1 MGKEGRITAHQ
12 IAAMLGV
19 SQPTVSRALRGDK
32 KVNETTRAR
41 IVALANELNYSVDHN
56 ALRLRTQ
63 QSYSIALVIL
73 CRRGENKANI
83 NPFYLSLLGCIAAS
97 ASERGY
103 NLIVSFQ
110 DSPANFFANY
120 TGSRQAD
127 GLIVIGSGQNIEGW
141 QFFGEYARH
150 NTPMICWG
158 ASKEDL
164 ISIKSDNAQ
173 GANLAIEHLLS
184 SGCTKIAYIGPTNSE
199 QPPFQDR
206 LTTYI
211 AAMAQKGM
219 APICPP
225 LPENAVRED
234 QGYAAVNGL
243 IRDKVDFDGLFCAN
257 DFIALGAMR
266 ALDENHIAVGTD
278 VRVIG
283 FDKLP
288 RRAPKAPVVP
298 EVRPELAGRLIHS
311 RRALAIAIAFG
322 ITSLGTYG
330 LFAWLPEILRSVA
343 GFSAGA
349 AGALDGNRSSR
360 PRSTQSS
367 SMSSDFQTMV

>member
-32 KVNETTRAR
+32 KVNEDTRAR

-63 QSYSIALVIL
+63 QTYSIALVIL
-73 CRRGENKANI
+73 CRKGENKANI

-103 NLIVSFQ
+103 NLIISFQ

-127 GLIVIGSGQNIEGW
+127 GLIVIGSGQNAEGW

-150 NTPMICWG
+150 KTPMICWG
-158 ASKEDL
+158 ASMQDL

-173 GANLAIEHLLS
+173 GAKLALDHLAS
-184 SGCTKIAYIGPTNSE
+184 KDCRNIAYIGPMDSD
-199 QPPFQDR
+199 QPQFQDR
-206 LTTYI
+206 IKTY
-211 AAMAQKGM
+211 MAWTSAKNL
-219 APICPP
+219 PVICPP

-234 QGYAAVNGL
+234 QGYEAVSAL
-243 IRDKVDFDGLFCAN
+243 IRDGMIFDGLFCAN

-266 ALDENHIAVGTD
+266 ALEEHGIVIGKD
-278 VRVIG
+278 VRVVG
-283 FDKLP
+283 FDGIATGGYAQPPLTTIAQDYI
-288 RRAPKAPVVP
+288 RAGEMLVEALISILKGEEPETKPVP
-298 EVRPELAGRLIHS
+298 VRLL
-311 RRALAIAIAFG
+311 
-322 ITSLGTYG
+322 
-330 LFAWLPEILRSVA
+330 LR
-343 GFSAGA
+343 GSA
-349 AGALDGNRSSR
+349 
-360 PRSTQSS
+360 
-367 SMSSDFQTMV
+367 

>member
-32 KVNETTRAR
+32 KVNEDTRAR

-63 QSYSIALVIL
+63 QTYSIALVIL
-73 CRRGENKANI
+73 VRKGENKANI

-103 NLIVSFQ
+103 NLIISFQ

-127 GLIVIGSGQNIEGW
+127 GLIVIGSGQNVEGW
-141 QFFGEYARH
+141 QFFGDYAKHR
-150 NTPMICWG
+150 TPMICWG

-164 ISIKSDNAQ
+164 ISIKSDNVQ
-173 GANLAIEHLLS
+173 GTKLAIEHLFTK
-184 SGCTKIAYIGPTNSE
+184 GCTRIAYIGPMNSE
-199 QPPFQDR
+199 QPQFQDR
-206 LTTYI
+206 INTYMALT
-211 AAMAQKGM
+211 AEKRL
-219 APICPP
+219 PVICPS

-234 QGYAAVNGL
+234 QGYEAVSGL
-243 IRDKVDFDGLFCAN
+243 IRDGVAFDGLFCAN

-266 ALDENHIAVGTD
+266 ALDEKGVAIGKD
-278 VRVIG
+278 VRVVG
-283 FDKLP
+283 FDGIATGAYAQPPLTTIEQDYV
-288 RRAPKAPVVP
+288 RAGEMLVEALIAVLKGEEPDTKPVS
-298 EVRPELAGRLIHS
+298 VRLLVRG
-311 RRALAIAIAFG
+311 
-322 ITSLGTYG
+322 
-330 LFAWLPEILRSVA
+330 
-343 GFSAGA
+343 SA
-349 AGALDGNRSSR
+349 
-360 PRSTQSS
+360 
-367 SMSSDFQTMV
+367 

>member
-32 KVNETTRAR
+32 KVNEDTRAR

-63 QSYSIALVIL
+63 QTYSIALVIL
-73 CRRGENKANI
+73 CRKGENKANI

-103 NLIVSFQ
+103 NLIISFQ

-127 GLIVIGSGQNIEGW
+127 GLIVIGSGQNVEGW
-141 QFFGEYARH
+141 QFFGDYAKYK
-150 NTPMICWG
+150 TPMICWG
-158 ASKEDL
+158 ASMQDL
-164 ISIKSDNAQ
+164 VSIKSDNVQ
-173 GANLAIEHLLS
+173 GTRLALEHLRAK
-184 SGCTKIAYIGPTNSE
+184 GCSRIAYIGPMNSE
-199 QPPFQDR
+199 QPQFRDR
-206 LTTYI
+206 IDTY
-211 AAMAQKGM
+211 MAVTREKGF
-219 APICPP
+219 PVICPP

-234 QGYAAVNGL
+234 QGYEAVAGL
-243 IRDKVDFDGLFCAN
+243 IRQGMEFDGLFCAN

-266 ALDENHIAVGTD
+266 ALEEKDVAIGKD

-283 FDKLP
+283 FDGIATGAYAQPPLTTIEQDYV
-288 RRAPKAPVVP
+288 RAGEMLVEALIAILKGEKPDVVP
-298 EVRPELAGRLIHS
+298 VPVKLL
-311 RRALAIAIAFG
+311 
-322 ITSLGTYG
+322 
-330 LFAWLPEILRSVA
+330 V
-343 GFSAGA
+343 
-349 AGALDGNRSSR
+349 RSSA
-360 PRSTQSS
+360 
-367 SMSSDFQTMV
+367 

>member
-1 MGKEGRITAHQ
+1 MTPARLGANRRGMGKEGRITAHQ

-32 KVNETTRAR
+32 KVNEETRAR

-63 QSYSIALVIL
+63 QTFSIALVIL
-73 CRRGENKANI
+73 CRKGENKANI

-127 GLIVIGSGQNIEGW
+127 GLIVIGSGQNVEGW
-141 QFFGEYARH
+141 QYFGEYARH

-164 ISIKSDNAQ
+164 VSIKSDNAM
-173 GANLAIEHLLS
+173 GTRLAIDHLRAK
-184 SGCTKIAYIGPTNSE
+184 GCKNIAYIGPMNSE
-199 QPPFQDR
+199 QPQFQDR
-206 LTTYI
+206 INTYMALTQEI
-211 AAMAQKGM
+211 GL
-219 APICPP
+219 PVICPT

-234 QGYAAVNGL
+234 QGYAAVKAL
-243 IRDKVDFDGLFCAN
+243 LRDKTSFDGLFCAN
-257 DFIALGAMR
+257 DFIALGALR
-266 ALDENHIAVGTD
+266 ALDEAGIAAGTD
-278 VRVIG
+278 VCVIG
-283 FDKLP
+283 FDGIATGAYAQPPLTTIEQDYY
-288 RRAPKAPVVP
+288 KAGEMLVEALIALLKGKTPDTTPVP
-298 EVRPELAGRLIHS
+298 VRLL
-311 RRALAIAIAFG
+311 
-322 ITSLGTYG
+322 
-330 LFAWLPEILRSVA
+330 LRE
-343 GFSAGA
+343 SA
-349 AGALDGNRSSR
+349 
-360 PRSTQSS
+360 
-367 SMSSDFQTMV
+367 

>member
-41 IVALANELNYSVDHN
+41 IVELAEKLNYSVDHN

-63 QSYSIALVIL
+63 QTYSIALVIL
-73 CRRGENKANI
+73 VRKGENKANI

-127 GLIVIGSGQNIEGW
+127 GLIVIGSGQNVEGW
-141 QFFGEYARH
+141 QYFGDYAKH
-150 NTPMICWG
+150 DTPMICWG

-164 ISIKSDNAQ
+164 TSIKSDNVQ
-173 GANLAIEHLLS
+173 GTQLAIDHLLAKD
-184 SGCTKIAYIGPTNSE
+184 CKNIAYIGPMNSE
-199 QPPFQDR
+199 QPQFQDR
-206 LTTYI
+206 INTY
-211 AAMAQKGM
+211 MALIHEKGL
-219 APICPP
+219 PVICPP
-225 LPENAVRED
+225 LPENAVREE
-234 QGYAAVNGL
+234 QGYAAVQGL
-243 IRDKVDFDGLFCAN
+243 ISARTNFDGLFCAN

-266 ALDENHIAVGTD
+266 ALDDHGLAVGKQ
-278 VRVIG
+278 VRVVG
-283 FDKLP
+283 FDGIATGAYAQPPLTTIEQDYV
-288 RRAPKAPVVP
+288 RAGEMLVDALLAI
-298 EVRPELAGRLIHS
+298 LAGKQPDTRPVPVRLLV
-311 RRALAIAIAFG
+311 RA
-322 ITSLGTYG
+322 
-330 LFAWLPEILRSVA
+330 
-343 GFSAGA
+343 SA
-349 AGALDGNRSSR
+349 
-360 PRSTQSS
+360 
-367 SMSSDFQTMV
+367 

>member
-32 KVNETTRAR
+32 KVNEVTRAR

-63 QSYSIALVIL
+63 QTYSIALVIL

-110 DSPANFFANY
+110 DSPSNFFANY

-164 ISIKSDNAQ
+164 ISIKSDNVQ
-173 GANLAIEHLLS
+173 GARLAIEHLLS
-184 SGCTKIAYIGPTNSE
+184 SGCQKIAYIGPTNSE

-206 LTTYI
+206 LTTY
-211 AAMAQKGM
+211 M
-219 APICPP
+219 
-225 LPENAVRED
+225 AVRED

-243 IRDKVDFDGLFCAN
+243 IRDKIDFDGLFCAN

-266 ALDENHIAVGTD
+266 ALDEQHIAVGTD

-283 FDKLP
+283 FDGIATGAYAQPPLTTIEQDYVQAGEMLVEALIAVLKGDTP
-288 RRAPKAPVVP
+288 DIAPVPVKLLK
-298 EVRPELAGRLIHS
+298 R
-311 RRALAIAIAFG
+311 
-322 ITSLGTYG
+322 GT
-330 LFAWLPEILRSVA
+330 A
-343 GFSAGA
+343 
-349 AGALDGNRSSR
+349 
-360 PRSTQSS
+360 
-367 SMSSDFQTMV
+367 

>member
-32 KVNETTRAR
+32 KVNEATRAR

-63 QSYSIALVIL
+63 QTYSIALVIL
-73 CRRGENKANI
+73 CRQGENKANI

-103 NLIVSFQ
+103 NLIISFQ

-120 TGSRQAD
+120 TGSRQSD
-127 GLIVIGSGQNIEGW
+127 GLIVIGSG
-141 QFFGEYARH
+141 H

-164 ISIKSDNAQ
+164 ISIKSDNVQ
-173 GANLAIEHLLS
+173 GAQLAIDHLLQK
-184 SGCTKIAYIGPTNSE
+184 GCKNIAYIGPTNSE
-199 QPPFQDR
+199 QPQFQDR
-206 LTTYI
+206 LTTY
-211 AAMAQKGM
+211 MAQMADKGM
-219 APICPP
+219 PPICPP

-234 QGYAAVNGL
+234 QGYAAVQDL
-243 IRDKVDFDGLFCAN
+243 IRDEIAFDGLFCAN

-266 ALDENHIAVGTD
+266 ALEEYNINIGQD

-283 FDKLP
+283 FDGIAMGAYAQPPLTTIEQDYVQAGEMLVEALIAVLKGETP
-288 RRAPKAPVVP
+288 SISPVP
-298 EVRPELAGRLIHS
+298 VRLLTR
-311 RRALAIAIAFG
+311 
-322 ITSLGTYG
+322 
-330 LFAWLPEILRSVA
+330 
-343 GFSAGA
+343 
-349 AGALDGNRSSR
+349 
-360 PRSTQSS
+360 
-367 SMSSDFQTMV
+367 

>member
-32 KVNETTRAR
+32 KVNEVTRAR

-164 ISIKSDNAQ
+164 LSIKSDNAQ
-173 GANLAIEHLLS
+173 GARLAIEHLLS
-184 SGCTKIAYIGPTNSE
+184 SGCQQIAYIGPTNSE

-206 LTTYI
+206 LTTYM
-211 AAMAQKGM
+211 AVMAQKGM
-219 APICPP
+219 PPICPP

-266 ALDENHIAVGTD
+266 ALDEQHIAVGTD

-283 FDKLP
+283 FDGIATGAYAQPPLTTIEQDYVQAGEMLVEALIALLKGD
-288 RRAPKAPVVP
+288 APNTAPVPVKLLK
-298 EVRPELAGRLIHS
+298 R
-311 RRALAIAIAFG
+311 
-322 ITSLGTYG
+322 GT
-330 LFAWLPEILRSVA
+330 A
-343 GFSAGA
+343 
-349 AGALDGNRSSR
+349 
-360 PRSTQSS
+360 
-367 SMSSDFQTMV
+367 

>member
-32 KVNETTRAR
+32 KVNEDTRAR
-41 IVALANELNYSVDHN
+41 IVKLAAELNYSVDHN

-63 QSYSIALVIL
+63 QTYSIALVIL

-103 NLIVSFQ
+103 NLIISFQ

-127 GLIVIGSGQNIEGW
+127 GLIVIGSGQNVEGW
-141 QFFGEYARH
+141 QFFGDYAKH
-150 NTPMICWG
+150 QTPMICWG
-158 ASKEDL
+158 ASMQDL
-164 ISIKSDNAQ
+164 VSIKSDNEQ
-173 GANLAIEHLLS
+173 GTRLAMGHLLS
-184 SGCTKIAYIGPTNSE
+184 KGCKKIAYIGPMNSE
-199 QPPFQDR
+199 QPQFRERIDTYLA
-206 LTTYI
+206 LTR
-211 AAMAQKGM
+211 QNGL
-219 APICPP
+219 PVICPL

-234 QGYAAVNGL
+234 QGYEAVSGL
-243 IRDKVDFDGLFCAN
+243 IRDGAVFDGLFCAN

-266 ALDENHIAVGTD
+266 ALEEHNIAVGKD

-283 FDKLP
+283 FDGIATGAYAQPPLTTIEQDYV
-288 RRAPKAPVVP
+288 RAGEMLVEALITALKGEAPDTKPVP
-298 EVRPELAGRLIHS
+298 VRLLVRG
-311 RRALAIAIAFG
+311 
-322 ITSLGTYG
+322 
-330 LFAWLPEILRSVA
+330 
-343 GFSAGA
+343 SA
-349 AGALDGNRSSR
+349 
-360 PRSTQSS
+360 
-367 SMSSDFQTMV
+367 

>member
-19 SQPTVSRALRGDK
+19 SQPTVSRALRGDR
-32 KVNETTRAR
+32 KVNEQTRAR
-41 IVALANELNYSVDHN
+41 IVELANQLNYSVDHN

-63 QSYSIALVIL
+63 QTYSIALVIL

-103 NLIVSFQ
+103 NLIISFQ
-110 DSPANFFANY
+110 DSHANFFANY

-127 GLIVIGSGQNIEGW
+127 GLIVIGSGQNVEGW

-150 NTPMICWG
+150 QTPMICWG
-158 ASKEDL
+158 ASNEDL
-164 ISIKSDNAQ
+164 VSLKSDNAQ
-173 GANLAIEHLLS
+173 GTRLAIDHLLAE
-184 SGCTKIAYIGPTNSE
+184 GCESIAYIGPGDSE
-199 QPPFQDR
+199 QPSFQDR
-206 LTTYI
+206 LISYR
-211 AAMAQKGM
+211 AVMGEKGL

-234 QGYAAVNGL
+234 QGHEAVSDL
-243 IRDKVDFDGLFCAN
+243 IRDGVQFDGLFCAN

-266 ALDENHIAVGTD
+266 ALDEHGRTVGKD

-283 FDKLP
+283 FDGIATGAYAQPPLTTIEQDY
-288 RRAPKAPVVP
+288 RRAGEMLVEALIATLKGEKPDVAPVP
-298 EVRPELAGRLIHS
+298 VRLLQ
-311 RRALAIAIAFG
+311 RA
-322 ITSLGTYG
+322 
-330 LFAWLPEILRSVA
+330 
-343 GFSAGA
+343 SA
-349 AGALDGNRSSR
+349 
-360 PRSTQSS
+360 
-367 SMSSDFQTMV
+367 

>member
-1 MGKEGRITAHQ
+1 MGKAGRITAHQ

-41 IVALANELNYSVDHN
+41 IVALADELNYSVDHN

-63 QSYSIALVIL
+63 KTYSIALVIL

-103 NLIVSFQ
+103 NLIISFQ
-110 DSPANFFANY
+110 DSIANFFANY

-127 GLIVIGSGQNIEGW
+127 GLIIIGSGQNVEGW

-150 NTPMICWG
+150 QTPMICWG

-164 ISIKSDNAQ
+164 ISIKSDNVQ
-173 GANLAIEHLLS
+173 GAKLAIGHLQQN
-184 SGCTKIAYIGPTNSE
+184 GCQHIAYIGPTNSE
-199 QPPFQDR
+199 QPQFQDR
-206 LTTYI
+206 LTTY
-211 AAMAQKGM
+211 MAEM
-219 APICPP
+219 ADKDMQPIYPP

-234 QGYAAVNGL
+234 QGYAAVKGL
-243 IRDKVDFDGLFCAN
+243 IRDNIAFDGLFCAN

-266 ALDENHIAVGTD
+266 ALDEHNIVVGKD

-283 FDKLP
+283 FDGIATGAYAQPPLTTIEQDYVQAGEMLVEALIAVLNGESP
-288 RRAPKAPVVP
+288 NVAPVP
-298 EVRPELAGRLIHS
+298 VRLLTR
-311 RRALAIAIAFG
+311 
-322 ITSLGTYG
+322 GT
-330 LFAWLPEILRSVA
+330 A
-343 GFSAGA
+343 
-349 AGALDGNRSSR
+349 
-360 PRSTQSS
+360 
-367 SMSSDFQTMV
+367 

>member
-184 SGCTKIAYIGPTNSE
+184 SRCKKIAYIGPTNSE

-206 LTTYI
+206 LTTYM
-211 AAMAQKGM
+211 AAMAQRGM
-219 APICPP
+219 PPICPP

-234 QGYAAVNGL
+234 QGYAAVSAL

-283 FDKLP
+283 FDGIATGAYAQPPLTTIEQDYVQAGEMLVEALIAVLKGD
-288 RRAPKAPVVP
+288 APNIAPVPVKLLK
-298 EVRPELAGRLIHS
+298 R
-311 RRALAIAIAFG
+311 
-322 ITSLGTYG
+322 GT
-330 LFAWLPEILRSVA
+330 A
-343 GFSAGA
+343 
-349 AGALDGNRSSR
+349 
-360 PRSTQSS
+360 
-367 SMSSDFQTMV
+367 

>member
-32 KVNETTRAR
+32 KVNEVTRAR

-150 NTPMICWG
+150 KTPMICWG

-164 ISIKSDNAQ
+164 LSIKSDNAQ
-173 GANLAIEHLLS
+173 GARLAIEHLLS
-184 SGCTKIAYIGPTNSE
+184 SGCQKIAYIGPTNSE

-206 LTTYI
+206 LTTYM
-211 AAMAQKGM
+211 AVMAQKGM
-219 APICPP
+219 PPICPP

-266 ALDENHIAVGTD
+266 ALDEQHIAVGTD

-283 FDKLP
+283 FDGIATGAYAQPPLTTIEQDYVQAGEMLVEALIALLKGD
-288 RRAPKAPVVP
+288 APNTAPVPVKLLK
-298 EVRPELAGRLIHS
+298 R
-311 RRALAIAIAFG
+311 
-322 ITSLGTYG
+322 GT
-330 LFAWLPEILRSVA
+330 A
-343 GFSAGA
+343 
-349 AGALDGNRSSR
+349 
-360 PRSTQSS
+360 
-367 SMSSDFQTMV
+367 